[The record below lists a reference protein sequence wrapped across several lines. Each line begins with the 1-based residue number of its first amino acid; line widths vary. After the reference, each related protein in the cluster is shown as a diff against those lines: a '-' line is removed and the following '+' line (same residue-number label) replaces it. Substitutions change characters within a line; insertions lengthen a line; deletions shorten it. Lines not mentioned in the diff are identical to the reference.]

1 MGFFGGDNEPDNRA
15 NDLIE
20 QQMRENDIEIE
31 QKRRSLV
38 QTRMEVIKAQGAQQ
52 WETPPN
58 FSGVQPAPTTKTGYS
73 GNGGGWGAMISEGQ
87 RMNGVAGK
95 PNIGKQ

>member
-38 QTRMEVIKAQGAQQ
+38 QTRLEVIKAQGSQQ
-52 WETPPN
+52 WVTPPSYGN
-58 FSGVQPAPTTKTGYS
+58 QGTGNRGMGKRMFDAAKAGFGNPLS
-73 GNGGGWGAMISEGQ
+73 GNKA
-87 RMNGVAGK
+87 
-95 PNIGKQ
+95 